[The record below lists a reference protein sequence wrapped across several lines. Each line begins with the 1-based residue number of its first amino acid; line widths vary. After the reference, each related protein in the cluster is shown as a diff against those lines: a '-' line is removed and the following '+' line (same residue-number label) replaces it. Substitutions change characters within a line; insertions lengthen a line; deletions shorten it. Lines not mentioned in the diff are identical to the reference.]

1 MEMTERASERE
12 GEGRRRREGGR
23 EGDGCVWREKEV
35 VSVCFGVDGL
45 Q

>member
-1 MEMTERASERE
+1 MRASEKGRE
-12 GEGRRRREGGR
+12 GEGGREGGR
-23 EGDGCVWREKEV
+23 EGDACVWREKEV